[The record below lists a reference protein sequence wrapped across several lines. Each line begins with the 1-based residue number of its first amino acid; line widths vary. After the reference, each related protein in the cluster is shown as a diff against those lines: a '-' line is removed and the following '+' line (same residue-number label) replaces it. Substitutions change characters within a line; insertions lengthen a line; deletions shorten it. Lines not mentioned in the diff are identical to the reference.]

1 LEENNMIK
9 EIKSEKEFKEN
20 VLDSTDAVLVD
31 FNATW
36 CGPCKMQRPIL
47 ENLSKEYKIVSV
59 DTDENEELAYKY
71 KVMSIPCMVLI
82 KDGKEINRMVGLHS
96 EEDIKEFMK

>member
-1 LEENNMIK
+1 MIK

-47 ENLSKEYKIVSV
+47 ENLSKDYKIVSV
-59 DTDENEELAYKY
+59 DTDENEELAYQY
-71 KVMSIPCMVLI
+71 KVMSIPCTVLI
-82 KDGKEINRMVGLHS
+82 KDGKEVKRMVGLHS

>member
-1 LEENNMIK
+1 MIK

-47 ENLSKEYKIVSV
+47 ENLSKDYKIVSV
-59 DTDENEELAYKY
+59 DTDENEELAYQY

-82 KDGKEINRMVGLHS
+82 KDGKEVKRMVGLHS
-96 EEDIKEFMK
+96 EEDIKEYMK

>member
-1 LEENNMIK
+1 MIK

-47 ENLSKEYKIVSV
+47 ENLSKDYKIVSV
-59 DTDENEELAYKY
+59 DTDENEELAYQY

-82 KDGKEINRMVGLHS
+82 KDGKEVKRMVGLHS

>member
-1 LEENNMIK
+1 MIK

-20 VLDSTDAVLVD
+20 VLDSTDSVLVD

-47 ENLSKEYKIVSV
+47 ENLSKDYKIVSV
-59 DTDENEELAYKY
+59 DTDENEELAYQY

-82 KDGKEINRMVGLHS
+82 KDGKEVKRMVGLHS

>member
-1 LEENNMIK
+1 MIK

-59 DTDENEELAYKY
+59 DTDENEELAYQY

-82 KDGKEINRMVGLHS
+82 KDGKEVKRMVGLHS

>member
-1 LEENNMIK
+1 MIK

-47 ENLSKEYKIVSV
+47 ENLSKDYKIVSV
-59 DTDENEELAYKY
+59 DTDENEELAYQY

-96 EEDIKEFMK
+96 EEDIKEFLK

>member
-47 ENLSKEYKIVSV
+47 ENLSKDYKIVSV
-59 DTDENEELAYKY
+59 DTDENEELAYQY

-82 KDGKEINRMVGLHS
+82 KDGKEVKRMVGLHS

>member
-1 LEENNMIK
+1 MIK

-47 ENLSKEYKIVSV
+47 ENLSKDYKIVSV
-59 DTDENEELAYKY
+59 DTDEKEELAYQY

-82 KDGKEINRMVGLHS
+82 KDGKEVKRMVGLHS

>member
-1 LEENNMIK
+1 MIK

-59 DTDENEELAYKY
+59 DTDENEELAYQY

-96 EEDIKEFMK
+96 EEDIKEFLK

>member
-1 LEENNMIK
+1 MIK

-47 ENLSKEYKIVSV
+47 ENLSKDYKIVSV
-59 DTDENEELAYKY
+59 DTDENEELAYQY

-82 KDGKEINRMVGLHS
+82 KDGKEVKRMVGLHS
-96 EEDIKEFMK
+96 KEDIKEFMK

>member
-1 LEENNMIK
+1 MIK

-20 VLDSTDAVLVD
+20 VLDSAEAVLVD

-82 KDGKEINRMVGLHS
+82 KDGKEVKRMVGLHS
-96 EEDIKEFMK
+96 EEDIKEFFK

>member
-1 LEENNMIK
+1 MIK

-47 ENLSKEYKIVSV
+47 ENLSKDYKIVSV
-59 DTDENEELAYKY
+59 DTDENEELAYQY

-82 KDGKEINRMVGLHS
+82 KDGKEVKRIVGLHS

>member
-1 LEENNMIK
+1 MIK

-47 ENLSKEYKIVSV
+47 ENLSKDYKIVSV
-59 DTDENEELAYKY
+59 DTDENEELAYQY

-82 KDGKEINRMVGLHS
+82 KDGKEVKRMVGLHS
-96 EEDIKEFMK
+96 EEDIKEFLK

>member
-1 LEENNMIK
+1 MIK

-47 ENLSKEYKIVSV
+47 ENLSKDYKIVSV
-59 DTDENEELAYKY
+59 DTDENEELAYQY

-82 KDGKEINRMVGLHS
+82 KDGKEVKRMVGLHS
-96 EEDIKEFMK
+96 EEDIKKFMK